1 MTERAAA
8 RLEAALEVAIRS
20 VPGVTGLYRTG
31 SSVAKLID
39 ASAALLRGQQQRS
52 SLVRVDDG
60 TSGVTV
66 TAAVGVDSAVSSV
79 QVLELA
85 STAVTEAVTA
95 SQLALE
101 QVHLTVVHVNG
112 DGLRS

>member
-1 MTERAAA
+1 MTERAADH
-8 RLEAALEVAIRS
+8 LEAALEAAIRS

-31 SSVAKLID
+31 SGVAKLVD

-52 SLVRVDDG
+52 PLVRVEHG
-60 TSGVTV
+60 TAGVTV
-66 TAAVGVDSAVSSV
+66 TAAVGVDAAVSSV

-85 STAVTEAVTA
+85 SAAVADAVAA

-101 QVHLTVVHVNG
+101 QVHLTVVHLNG
-112 DGLRS
+112 DGLRA